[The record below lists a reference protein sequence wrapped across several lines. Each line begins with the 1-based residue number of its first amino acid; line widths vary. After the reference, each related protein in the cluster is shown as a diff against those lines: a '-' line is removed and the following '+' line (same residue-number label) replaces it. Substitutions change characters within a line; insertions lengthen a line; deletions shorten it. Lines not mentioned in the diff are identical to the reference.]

1 MLNKKIKEKVLKI
14 MELGLE
20 ISNKTNNKV
29 FVRYYG
35 HTDALDIDIYYNGWT
50 REKEADLKE
59 NLFLDFEEKE
69 VSESLDRVI
78 KKLEELKGE

>member
-20 ISNKTNNKV
+20 ISDKTNNKV

-35 HTDALDIDIYYNGWT
+35 NTDGLDIDIYYNGWT

-59 NLFLDFEEKE
+59 KLFLDFEEKE
-69 VSESLDRVI
+69 VLESLDRVI

>member
-20 ISNKTNNKV
+20 VNNETSHKV

-35 HTDALDIDIYYNGWT
+35 NTDGLDIDIFYNGWT
-50 REKEADLKE
+50 REKEIDLKE
-59 NLFLDFEEKE
+59 TLFLDFEEKE
-69 VSESLDRVI
+69 VLKSLNEII
-78 KKLEELKGE
+78 KKLEELKK

>member
-20 ISNKTNNKV
+20 VSNETSHKV

-35 HTDALDIDIYYNGWT
+35 HTDGLDIDIFYNGWT
-50 REKEADLKE
+50 REKEIDLKE
-59 NLFLDFEEKE
+59 SLFLDFEEKE
-69 VSESLDRVI
+69 VLKSLNKII
-78 KKLEELKGE
+78 KKLEELKK